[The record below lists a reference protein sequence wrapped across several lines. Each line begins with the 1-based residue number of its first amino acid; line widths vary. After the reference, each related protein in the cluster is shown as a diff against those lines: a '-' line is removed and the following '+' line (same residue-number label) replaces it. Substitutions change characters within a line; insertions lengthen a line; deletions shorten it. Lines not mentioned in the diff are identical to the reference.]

1 MRSISLL
8 LLFLSMHAYGT
19 TPSASETFPTDRT
32 EVEQQ
37 QKALLEQA
45 EQQRESLRQQQSP
58 SAPPEVQPEQ
68 DEGVCRNVRHIAIEG
83 STVLSLPTQKT
94 IVAPWQHRCLTVS
107 HMRQLVRAIS
117 QRYLE
122 RGYVTSQAWLPEQDV
137 STGVLRI
144 AITEGRIESIT
155 QQGKTPHSLAMV
167 FPGNQGR
174 LLNLRDLEQGLEQL
188 NRLTSQPVT
197 IDIQPGHQSGYSRI
211 LIVSKRKAF
220 PASVSFSADNSGQK
234 KTGVAQMSSSA
245 TLDNPFQLAERWNL
259 SATHNAT
266 FQRDRRNRSLSG
278 GVTLPYGYWLFS
290 YQHHWNDFHQPIP
303 GSRWRY
309 QGMSQSQRFG
319 INRTLFRDGN
329 QKLAFDVALTRRR
342 TENRLADRVL
352 TNSSTT
358 VNSVALSPHYSRR
371 IGKGFAT
378 LNPTV
383 SWGLRGLGATKDR
396 PHAPDAPRSQFLK
409 YSISASYLFPL
420 APSLYYLTSAY
431 AQTSQHNLHTN
442 EQIAVGGHYSVR
454 GFKEQSLSG
463 IQGAYWR
470 NEINWQPGIFSALG
484 DITLIAALDGGWVKK
499 QRGRTEGGSIVGA
512 ALGLTLNARHFAH
525 SITLGKPLIH
535 PDTLAPDRWAL
546 YWQTTL
552 AF

>member
-1 MRSISLL
+1 MRSTSLL
-8 LLFLSMHAYGT
+8 LLLFTTHAYGT
-19 TPSASETFPTDRT
+19 APSDREIFLKDRT
-32 EVEQQ
+32 AIEQQ

-45 EQQRESLRQQQSP
+45 EQQRESLRQQQP
-58 SAPPEVQPEQ
+58 VIAPEAQPT
-68 DEGVCRNVRHIAIEG
+68 DDDGVCHNVRHIAIEG
-83 STVLSLPTQKT
+83 STVLSPPTQKA

-144 AITEGRIESIT
+144 AITEGRIESVT
-155 QQGKTPHSLAMV
+155 QQGKTSRSLALV
-167 FPGNQGR
+167 FPGSQGR

-197 IDIQPGHQSGYSRI
+197 IDIQPGHQPGYSRI
-211 LIVSKRKAF
+211 LIVSKSKAF
-220 PASVSFSADNSGQK
+220 PGSVSFSADNSGQK
-234 KTGVAQMSSSA
+234 NTGVVQISSSA
-245 TLDNPFQLAERWNL
+245 TLDNPLQIADRWSL
-259 SATHNAT
+259 SATHDAA
-266 FQRDRRNRSLSG
+266 FQREKRNRSLSG

-290 YQHHWNDFHQPIP
+290 YQHHWNDFHQPIH

-329 QKLAFDVALTRRR
+329 QKLAFDIALTRRR
-342 TENRLADRVL
+342 TENRLAERVL

-358 VNSVALSPHYSRR
+358 VNSIALSPHYSRR
-371 IGKGFAT
+371 VGKGYAT
-378 LNPTV
+378 FNPSI
-383 SWGLRGLGATKDR
+383 SWGLRGLGATPDR
-396 PHAPDAPRSQFLK
+396 PHAQDAPRSQFLK
-409 YSISASYLFPL
+409 YSISASYLYPL
-420 APSLYYLTSAY
+420 APALYYLTSAY
-431 AQTSQHNLHTN
+431 AQTSPDNLYAN

-463 IQGAYWR
+463 VQGAYWR
-470 NEINWQPGIFSALG
+470 NEISWQPGLFSALG
-484 DITLIAALDGGWVKK
+484 DMTLIAALDGGWVKK
-499 QRGRTEGGSIVGA
+499 QRGRTDGGSLAGA
-512 ALGLTLNARHFAH
+512 ALGLTLNARHSAH
-525 SITLGKPLIH
+525 SIMLGKPLRY